1 MYDNQVKQYIKA
13 FGDNVH
19 VIIYDDYVSNINLC
33 LEEVF
38 DFLKIEKIAIDTSK
52 MHMEGGWMFKNKF
65 LRNLIIPQNNFKS
78 LIKSIFPNKKIRE
91 GLKQKMIN
99 ISTVETPQLSIAM
112 MNKLRMYYKKDVLNL
127 AKLLNRDLSHWID
140 KS

>member
-52 MHMEGGWMFKNKF
+52 RHM
-65 LRNLIIPQNNFKS
+65 
-78 LIKSIFPNKKIRE
+78 
-91 GLKQKMIN
+91 
-99 ISTVETPQLSIAM
+99 A
-112 MNKLRMYYKKDVLNL
+112 
-127 AKLLNRDLSHWID
+127 
-140 KS
+140 